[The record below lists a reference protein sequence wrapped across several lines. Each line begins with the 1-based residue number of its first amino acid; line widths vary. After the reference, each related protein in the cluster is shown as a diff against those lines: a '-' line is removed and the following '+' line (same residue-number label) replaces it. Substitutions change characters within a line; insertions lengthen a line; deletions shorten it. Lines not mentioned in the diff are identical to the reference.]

1 MKTKKGLRGVLV
13 SGLILLVATGA
24 VIAQR
29 QYMLRSAARP
39 EVKVNLIGSVE
50 RDSKVL
56 TLDKATAVRP
66 GEVLTWTVDA
76 ENVGNAAALEYR
88 AITHVPRGTEYVKD
102 SASAEGANALYSIDG
117 GKSFSPQP
125 MIEQKQA
132 DGSVKLTPAPLSMYT
147 SIRYEWA
154 NPLAQGGKVSASYK
168 VRVK

>member
-1 MKTKKGLRGVLV
+1 MKTKKRLRGVLV
-13 SGLILLVATGA
+13 SGLMLLVATGVA
-24 VIAQR
+24 LAQR
-29 QYMLRSAARP
+29 HYMMANAARP
-39 EVKVNLIGSVE
+39 DVKVNLIGSVE
-50 RDSKVL
+50 RDSKVM
-56 TLDKATAVRP
+56 TLDKATVVRP

-76 ENVGNAAALEYR
+76 VNVGGAPALEYR
-88 AITHVPRGTEYVKD
+88 AITHIPRGTEYVKG
-102 SASAEGANALYSIDG
+102 SAQAEGANALYSIDG

-154 NPLAQGGKVSASYK
+154 NPLAPGAKVAASYQ